1 MDLLSIDVHEMLIS
15 YQNKPI
21 NWTSVP
27 ARSPSICR
35 PTRRKRDRVSVSVDL
50 NRPAVVLV
58 RPSHEGNV
66 GSVAR
71 AMANTGLSELVLV
84 EPAVQIGAEARAFA
98 VGAGEI
104 LENLRRKVTLAEAAS
119 SFQRLVGTS
128 SRRGRSVTVP
138 TLTPRQLPAALA
150 TDPGSRTALV
160 FGPESSGLTTDD
172 LALCHLLVT
181 IPAAAEQPTLNLSQA
196 VLVLGYELFMAHSP
210 GRRFDLPLSEQAT
223 VGEIDDFFAQL
234 RGTLG
239 QIGFDRDDTF
249 PGVFRDLRRLANR
262 AAVTTR
268 EVQILRGLC
277 RRTEHALSGRKGPNR
292 Q

>member
-104 LENLRRKVTLAEAAS
+104 LENLRRKVTLAG
-119 SFQRLVGTS
+119 QRLRPGNC
-128 SRRGRSVTVP
+128 RPRSP
-138 TLTPRQLPAALA
+138 P
-150 TDPGSRTALV
+150 
-160 FGPESSGLTTDD
+160 
-172 LALCHLLVT
+172 
-181 IPAAAEQPTLNLSQA
+181 IPA
-196 VLVLGYELFMAHSP
+196 VGRHSSSAP
-210 GRRFDLPLSEQAT
+210 KAPA
-223 VGEIDDFFAQL
+223 
-234 RGTLG
+234 
-239 QIGFDRDDTF
+239 
-249 PGVFRDLRRLANR
+249 
-262 AAVTTR
+262 
-268 EVQILRGLC
+268 
-277 RRTEHALSGRKGPNR
+277 
-292 Q
+292 

>member
-1 MDLLSIDVHEMLIS
+1 MV
-15 YQNKPI
+15 
-21 NWTSVP
+21 
-27 ARSPSICR
+27 
-35 PTRRKRDRVSVSVDL
+35 L
-50 NRPAVVLV
+50 NRPAVILV

-98 VGAGEI
+98 VGAGKI
-104 LENLRRKVTLAEAAS
+104 LENLRRRATLAEAVS
-119 SFQRLVGTS
+119 SFHRLVGTS
-128 SRRGRSVTVP
+128 SRRGRSLTGP
-138 TLTPRQLPAALA
+138 TLTPRQLPSALA
-150 TDPGSRTALV
+150 IDPGSRTALV

-181 IPAAAEQPTLNLSQA
+181 IPTAAEQPTLNLAQA
-196 VLVLGYELFMAHSP
+196 VLVLGYELFIARPP
-210 GRRFDLPLSEQAT
+210 GQRFDFPVSNQAT
-223 VGEIDDFFAQL
+223 VREVDALFAQL
-234 RGTLG
+234 RGTLA

-262 AAVTTR
+262 AAFTTR

-277 RRTEHALSGRKGPNR
+277 RRTEHALSVRKRPNG